1 MSEEIVHVD
10 EEAPERE
17 TDARISSGG
26 ADSCSQAIAVEQID
40 DGELPQRVKDCLK
53 GSTSV

>member
-10 EEAPERE
+10 EEAPESE